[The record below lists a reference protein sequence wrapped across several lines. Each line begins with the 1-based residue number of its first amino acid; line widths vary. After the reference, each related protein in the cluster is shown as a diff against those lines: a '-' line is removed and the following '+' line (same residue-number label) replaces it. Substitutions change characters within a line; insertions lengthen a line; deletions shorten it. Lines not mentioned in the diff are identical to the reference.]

1 MIGDYSIMDWVTLG
15 GILTTIASLV
25 GIAIKLARDNSGL
38 KAEMKALSKE
48 REMEHAS
55 LSSEHKGLSSEHKG
69 LSSEH
74 KGLSSDHRGLSK
86 EHDALSKEHA
96 SIKKDTEYIS
106 DEMKYEK
113 MARENLYKNSTKA
126 KEILETM
133 DFMKEVVLQNSRL
146 TEEVG
151 RLTVENQELSKSK
164 QNNELDKVL
173 RILGRIEGQ
182 LASLEGYRGTEEVQV
197 VLKRVESELLE
208 LNN

>member
-1 MIGDYSIMDWVTLG
+1 MIEEYSIMDWITFS
-15 GILTTIASLV
+15 GIVATIASLV

-48 REMEHAS
+48 REMEHDS
-55 LSSEHKGLSSEHKG
+55 LSSEHIG
-69 LSSEH
+69 
-74 KGLSSDHRGLSK
+74 
-86 EHDALSKEHA
+86 LSKEHA

-113 MARENLYKNSTKA
+113 EARKNLYKNSSRA

-133 DFMKEVVLQNSRL
+133 DFMKEVVLQNSEL
-146 TEEVG
+146 HKEVT
-151 RLTVENQELSKSK
+151 RLTVANQELSKPK
-164 QNNELDKVL
+164 QNNELDKVI

>member
-38 KAEMKALSKE
+38 KAEMKAMSKE
-48 REMEHAS
+48 REMEHES
-55 LSSEHKGLSSEHKG
+55 LSKEHSALSKEH
-69 LSSEH
+69 
-74 KGLSSDHRGLSK
+74 DGLSK

-133 DFMKEVVLQNSRL
+133 DLMKEVVLQNSSL
-146 TEEVG
+146 TEEVT
-151 RLTVENQELSKSK
+151 RLKVENQELSKPK

-173 RILGRIEGQ
+173 RILGRIEAQ
-182 LASLEGYRGTEEVQV
+182 LASLEGYRSTEEVQV
-197 VLKRVESELLE
+197 VLKRVESELSE
-208 LNN
+208 LSN

>member
-1 MIGDYSIMDWVTLG
+1 MIEEYSIMDWITFS
-15 GILTTIASLV
+15 GIVATIASLV

-48 REMEHAS
+48 REMEHES
-55 LSSEHKGLSSEHKG
+55 LSKEHSA
-69 LSSEH
+69 
-74 KGLSSDHRGLSK
+74 LSK
-86 EHDALSKEHA
+86 EHDSLSKEHDSLSKEHA

-113 MARENLYKNSTKA
+113 EARRNLYKNSSRA

-133 DFMKEVVLQNSRL
+133 DLMKEVVLQNSRL
-146 TEEVG
+146 HEEVT
-151 RLTVENQELSKSK
+151 RLTVANQELSKPK
-164 QNNELDKVL
+164 QNGELDKL
-173 RILGRIEGQ
+173 FRILGRIEGQ

-197 VLKRVESELLE
+197 VLKRVKSELLE

>member
-69 LSSEH
+69 LSS
-74 KGLSSDHRGLSK
+74 DHRGLSK
-86 EHDALSKEHA
+86 EHDAFSKEHA

>member
-1 MIGDYSIMDWVTLG
+1 MIGDYSIMDWVTFG
-15 GILTTIASLV
+15 GIVATIASLI

-48 REMEHAS
+48 REMEHDS
-55 LSSEHKGLSSEHKG
+55 
-69 LSSEH
+69 
-74 KGLSSDHRGLSK
+74 LSK
-86 EHDALSKEHA
+86 EHDRLSNEHDGLSKEHA
-96 SIKKDTEYIS
+96 SIKEDTRYIS

-113 MARENLYKNSTKA
+113 MARENLYKNSSRA

-133 DFMKEVVLQNSRL
+133 DLMKEVVLQNSRL
-146 TEEVG
+146 HKEVT
-151 RLTVENQELSKSK
+151 RLTVENQELSKLK

-197 VLKRVESELLE
+197 VLKRVESELSE
-208 LNN
+208 LSN

>member
-1 MIGDYSIMDWVTLG
+1 MIEGYSFMDWVTFG
-15 GILTTIASLV
+15 GIVATIASLI

-48 REMEHAS
+48 REMEH
-55 LSSEHKGLSSEHKG
+55 E
-69 LSSEH
+69 
-74 KGLSSDHRGLSK
+74 RLSK
-86 EHDALSKEHA
+86 EHDGLYKDHL
-96 SIKKDTEYIS
+96 SIKEDTRYIS

-126 KEILETM
+126 KEILETI
-133 DFMKEVVLQNSRL
+133 DLMKEVVFQNSRL
-146 TEEVG
+146 TEEVT
-151 RLTVENQELSKSK
+151 RLKVENQELSKSK
-164 QNNELDKVL
+164 QNNQLDKVL

>member
-15 GILTTIASLV
+15 GILTTVASVV

-38 KAEMKALSKE
+38 KAEIKALSKE
-48 REMEHAS
+48 REMEHDR
-55 LSSEHKGLSSEHKG
+55 LSSEHRNLSSEH
-69 LSSEH
+69 S
-74 KGLSSDHRGLSK
+74 GLSK
-86 EHDALSKEHA
+86 EHDRLSQEHA

-133 DFMKEVVLQNSRL
+133 DLMKEVVLQNLSL
-146 TEEVG
+146 TEEVT
-151 RLTVENQELSKSK
+151 RLKVENQELSKPK
-164 QNNELDKVL
+164 ENKELDKVL

-182 LASLEGYRGTEEVQV
+182 LASLEGYRSTEEVQV

-208 LNN
+208 LSN

>member
-1 MIGDYSIMDWVTLG
+1 MIGDYSIMDWVTFG
-15 GILTTIASLV
+15 GIVATIASLV

-48 REMEHAS
+48 REMEHES
-55 LSSEHKGLSSEHKG
+55 LSKEHSALSKEH
-69 LSSEH
+69 
-74 KGLSSDHRGLSK
+74 DGLSK
-86 EHDALSKEHA
+86 EHDGLSKEHA

-113 MARENLYKNSTKA
+113 MARENLYKNSTRA

-133 DFMKEVVLQNSRL
+133 DLMKEVVLQNSRL
-146 TEEVG
+146 TEEVT
-151 RLTVENQELSKSK
+151 RLKVENQELSKPK

-182 LASLEGYRGTEEVQV
+182 LASLEGYRSTEEVQV

-208 LNN
+208 LSN

>member
-15 GILTTIASLV
+15 GILTTVASLV

-48 REMEHAS
+48 HDKLTMEHDK
-55 LSSEHKGLSSEHKG
+55 LSEENKGLSK
-69 LSSEH
+69 
-74 KGLSSDHRGLSK
+74 DH
-86 EHDALSKEHA
+86 DVLSKEHA

-133 DFMKEVVLQNSRL
+133 DLMKEVVLQNSRL
-146 TEEVG
+146 TEEVT
-151 RLTVENQELSKSK
+151 RLKFENQELSKPK

>member
-1 MIGDYSIMDWVTLG
+1 MDWVTFG
-15 GILTTIASLV
+15 GVLTTIASLV

-48 REMEHAS
+48 REMEHES
-55 LSSEHKGLSSEHKG
+55 
-69 LSSEH
+69 
-74 KGLSSDHRGLSK
+74 LSK
-86 EHDALSKEHA
+86 EHDVLSKEHD

-133 DFMKEVVLQNSRL
+133 DLMKEVVLQNSRL
-146 TEEVG
+146 TEEVT
-151 RLTVENQELSKSK
+151 RLKVENQELLKPK
-164 QNNELDKVL
+164 ENKELDKVL

-182 LASLEGYRGTEEVQV
+182 LASLEGYRSTEEVQV

-208 LNN
+208 LSN

>member
-1 MIGDYSIMDWVTLG
+1 MDWITFS
-15 GILTTIASLV
+15 GIVATIASLV

-48 REMEHAS
+48 REMEHDS
-55 LSSEHKGLSSEHKG
+55 
-69 LSSEH
+69 
-74 KGLSSDHRGLSK
+74 
-86 EHDALSKEHA
+86 LSKEHA

-133 DFMKEVVLQNSRL
+133 DLMKEVVLQNSRL
-146 TEEVG
+146 TEEVT
-151 RLTVENQELSKSK
+151 RLKVENQELSKPK
-164 QNNELDKVL
+164 QNNEFDKVL

>member
-1 MIGDYSIMDWVTLG
+1 MIEEYSIMDWITLS
-15 GILTTIASLV
+15 GIVATIASLV

-48 REMEHAS
+48 REMEHDR
-55 LSSEHKGLSSEHKG
+55 LSSEHS
-69 LSSEH
+69 
-74 KGLSSDHRGLSK
+74 GLSK
-86 EHDALSKEHA
+86 EHDRLSQEHA

-113 MARENLYKNSTKA
+113 EARKNLYKNSSRA

-133 DFMKEVVLQNSRL
+133 DFMKEVVLQNSKL
-146 TEEVG
+146 HKEVT
-151 RLTVENQELSKSK
+151 RLTVANQELSKPK
-164 QNNELDKVL
+164 QNNELDKVI

>member
-1 MIGDYSIMDWVTLG
+1 MIEEYSIMDWVTFS
-15 GILTTIASLV
+15 GIVATIASLV

-48 REMEHAS
+48 HDKLTMEHDK
-55 LSSEHKGLSSEHKG
+55 LSEENKS
-69 LSSEH
+69 
-74 KGLSSDHRGLSK
+74 LSK
-86 EHDALSKEHA
+86 EHGGLSKEHA

-133 DFMKEVVLQNSRL
+133 DLMKEVVLQNSRL
-146 TEEVG
+146 TEEVT
-151 RLTVENQELSKSK
+151 RLTVANQELSKPK
-164 QNNELDKVL
+164 QNNELDKVI

-182 LASLEGYRGTEEVQV
+182 LASLEDYRGTEEVQV

>member
-1 MIGDYSIMDWVTLG
+1 MDWVTLS
-15 GILTTIASLV
+15 GIVATIASLI

-38 KAEMKALSKE
+38 KAEIKALSKE
-48 REMEHAS
+48 REMEHDS
-55 LSSEHKGLSSEHKG
+55 LSKEHSGLSKEH
-69 LSSEH
+69 S
-74 KGLSSDHRGLSK
+74 GLSK
-86 EHDALSKEHA
+86 EHDGLSKEHA

-133 DFMKEVVLQNSRL
+133 DLMKEVVLQNSRL
-146 TEEVG
+146 TEEVT
-151 RLTVENQELSKSK
+151 RLKVENQELSKPK

-182 LASLEGYRGTEEVQV
+182 LASLEDYRGTEEVQV

-208 LNN
+208 LSN

>member
-15 GILTTIASLV
+15 GILTTVASLV
-25 GIAIKLARDNSGL
+25 GIAIRLARDNSGL

-48 REMEHAS
+48 REMEHDS
-55 LSSEHKGLSSEHKG
+55 LSSEHRNLSN
-69 LSSEH
+69 
-74 KGLSSDHRGLSK
+74 
-86 EHDALSKEHA
+86 EHDGLSKEHA

-133 DFMKEVVLQNSRL
+133 DLMKEVVLENSRL
-146 TEEVG
+146 NEEVTK
-151 RLTVENQELSKSK
+151 LKVENQELSKPK
-164 QNNELDKVL
+164 ENKELDKVL

-208 LNN
+208 LSN

>member
-48 REMEHAS
+48 REMENAS
-55 LSSEHKGLSSEHKG
+55 LSSEHKG

>member
-1 MIGDYSIMDWVTLG
+1 MDWVTLG
-15 GILTTIASLV
+15 GILTTVASLV

-48 REMEHAS
+48 REMEHDS
-55 LSSEHKGLSSEHKG
+55 
-69 LSSEH
+69 
-74 KGLSSDHRGLSK
+74 LSK
-86 EHDALSKEHA
+86 EHDSLSKEHDSLSKEHDSLSKEHA

-113 MARENLYKNSTKA
+113 MARENLYKNSTRA

-133 DFMKEVVLQNSRL
+133 DLMKEVVLQNSKL
-146 TEEVG
+146 TEEVT
-151 RLTVENQELSKSK
+151 RLKVENQELSKPK
-164 QNNELDKVL
+164 QNTELDKVL

-182 LASLEGYRGTEEVQV
+182 LASLEGYRSTEEVQV

>member
-15 GILTTIASLV
+15 GILTTVASLV

-48 REMEHAS
+48 REMEHGS
-55 LSSEHKGLSSEHKG
+55 
-69 LSSEH
+69 
-74 KGLSSDHRGLSK
+74 LSK
-86 EHDALSKEHA
+86 EHDGLSKEHA
-96 SIKKDTEYIS
+96 SIKEDTRYIS

-133 DFMKEVVLQNSRL
+133 DLMKEVVLQNSSL
-146 TEEVG
+146 TEEVT
-151 RLTVENQELSKSK
+151 RLKVENQELSKPK
-164 QNNELDKVL
+164 ENKELDKVL

-182 LASLEGYRGTEEVQV
+182 LASLEGYRSTEEVQV

>member
-15 GILTTIASLV
+15 GILTTVASLV

-48 REMEHAS
+48 REMEHDS
-55 LSSEHKGLSSEHKG
+55 
-69 LSSEH
+69 
-74 KGLSSDHRGLSK
+74 LSK
-86 EHDALSKEHA
+86 EHDSLSKEHDSLSKEHDSLSKEHDGLSKEHA
-96 SIKKDTEYIS
+96 SIKEDTRYIS

-113 MARENLYKNSTKA
+113 MARENLYKNSTRA

-133 DFMKEVVLQNSRL
+133 DLMKEVVLQNSRL
-146 TEEVG
+146 TEEVT
-151 RLTVENQELSKSK
+151 RLKVENQELSKPK

-182 LASLEGYRGTEEVQV
+182 LASLEGYRSTEEVQV

-208 LNN
+208 LSN

>member
-15 GILTTIASLV
+15 GILTTVASLV

-38 KAEMKALSKE
+38 KAEMKAMSKE
-48 REMEHAS
+48 REMEHES
-55 LSSEHKGLSSEHKG
+55 LSKEHSALSKEH
-69 LSSEH
+69 
-74 KGLSSDHRGLSK
+74 DGLSK
-86 EHDALSKEHA
+86 EHDVLSKEHA

-113 MARENLYKNSTKA
+113 MARENLYKNSTRA

-133 DFMKEVVLQNSRL
+133 DLMKEVVLQNSRL
-146 TEEVG
+146 HEEVT
-151 RLTVENQELSKSK
+151 RLTVANQELSNPK

>member
-1 MIGDYSIMDWVTLG
+1 MIEGYSFMDWVTFG
-15 GILTTIASLV
+15 GVLTTIASLV

-48 REMEHAS
+48 REMEHDS
-55 LSSEHKGLSSEHKG
+55 LSSEHSG
-69 LSSEH
+69 
-74 KGLSSDHRGLSK
+74 
-86 EHDALSKEHA
+86 LSKEHA

-113 MARENLYKNSTKA
+113 EARKNLYKNSSRA

-133 DFMKEVVLQNSRL
+133 DLMKEVVLQNSRL
-146 TEEVG
+146 HEEVT
-151 RLTVENQELSKSK
+151 RLTVANQELSKPK

>member
-1 MIGDYSIMDWVTLG
+1 MIEEYSIMDWVTFS
-15 GILTTIASLV
+15 GIVATIASLV
-25 GIAIKLARDNSGL
+25 GIAIKLARDNRGL
-38 KAEMKALSKE
+38 KAEMKAMSKE
-48 REMEHAS
+48 REMEH
-55 LSSEHKGLSSEHKG
+55 
-69 LSSEH
+69 
-74 KGLSSDHRGLSK
+74 DNLSK
-86 EHDALSKEHA
+86 EHDSLSKEHA

-113 MARENLYKNSTKA
+113 MARENLYKNSTRA

-133 DFMKEVVLQNSRL
+133 DLMKEVVLQNSRL
-146 TEEVG
+146 HEEVT
-151 RLTVENQELSKSK
+151 RLTVANQEPSKPK

-182 LASLEGYRGTEEVQV
+182 LASLEDYRGTEEVQV

>member
-1 MIGDYSIMDWVTLG
+1 MIEGYSFMDWVTFG
-15 GILTTIASLV
+15 GVLTTVASLV
-25 GIAIKLARDNSGL
+25 GISIKLARDNSGL

-48 REMEHAS
+48 REMEHES
-55 LSSEHKGLSSEHKG
+55 LSKEHSALSKEH
-69 LSSEH
+69 
-74 KGLSSDHRGLSK
+74 DGLSK
-86 EHDALSKEHA
+86 EHDGLSKEHA

-113 MARENLYKNSTKA
+113 MARENLYKNSTRA

-133 DFMKEVVLQNSRL
+133 DLMKEVVLQNSRL
-146 TEEVG
+146 TEEVT
-151 RLTVENQELSKSK
+151 RLKVENQELSKPK

-182 LASLEGYRGTEEVQV
+182 LASLEGYRSTEEVQV

-208 LNN
+208 LSN

>member
-1 MIGDYSIMDWVTLG
+1 MIEGYSIMDWVTLG
-15 GILTTIASLV
+15 GVLTTIASLV

-48 REMEHAS
+48 REMEHDS
-55 LSSEHKGLSSEHKG
+55 LSSEH
-69 LSSEH
+69 
-74 KGLSSDHRGLSK
+74 RNLSK

-113 MARENLYKNSTKA
+113 MARENLYKNSTRA

-146 TEEVG
+146 HDEVT
-151 RLTVENQELSKSK
+151 RLTVANQEISKPK

-182 LASLEGYRGTEEVQV
+182 LASLEGYRSTEEVQV
-197 VLKRVESELLE
+197 VLKRVESELSE
-208 LNN
+208 LSN

>member
-1 MIGDYSIMDWVTLG
+1 MIEGYSFMDWVTFG

-48 REMEHAS
+48 REMEHDS
-55 LSSEHKGLSSEHKG
+55 LSSE
-69 LSSEH
+69 
-74 KGLSSDHRGLSK
+74 HRGLSK

-113 MARENLYKNSTKA
+113 EARKNLYKNNSRA

-133 DFMKEVVLQNSRL
+133 DLMKEVVLQNSRL

-151 RLTVENQELSKSK
+151 RLTVENQELSKPK

>member
-1 MIGDYSIMDWVTLG
+1 MIGDYSIMDWITLG
-15 GILTTIASLV
+15 GILTTVASLV

-48 REMEHAS
+48 REMEHDS
-55 LSSEHKGLSSEHKG
+55 LSSEH
-69 LSSEH
+69 
-74 KGLSSDHRGLSK
+74 RALSK

-113 MARENLYKNSTKA
+113 EARKNLYKNSSRA

-133 DFMKEVVLQNSRL
+133 DLMKEVVLENSRL
-146 TEEVG
+146 NEEIT
-151 RLTVENQELSKSK
+151 RLKVENQELSKPK

-182 LASLEGYRGTEEVQV
+182 LASPEGYRGTEEVQV
-197 VLKRVESELLE
+197 ALKRVESELLE